1 MNNINKVLVLQN
13 VNAEIGAFKIR
24 DISFSVYDS
33 EVLVVLGEN
42 GAGKTKLLETIAG
55 FLPIVSGKI
64 NLFGEDIL
72 NKAANER
79 NIGFIFQGLSL
90 FPHLSV
96 KENILYGAR
105 FQVIPDLDREF
116 KKLVHLFKLDNFLDR
131 FPKTLSG
138 GEQQKVAL
146 ARTLITNPK
155 IVLLD
160 EPTSALS
167 PKERERVSIEI
178 KNILKK
184 LNKSAIFV
192 THNVEDAHL
201 VGDRIALMEN
211 GRVLQIGTSNE
222 IFYKPNSKTVAT
234 FFGETNIYDGVANAQ
249 DKGITAVKVNGL
261 NIFALGNYKQG
272 TKLKIFIRPENI
284 LLKKRLTKT
293 SARNNFKGIVKRV
306 SFNGPL
312 AKVSVDVGFT
322 VAALI
327 TKQSLEELEIN
338 RGSSVYISFK
348 ITAVHTVEE

>member
-1 MNNINKVLVLQN
+1 MNNINEVLVLQN
-13 VNAEIGAFKIR
+13 VNAKIGTFKIR
-24 DISFSVYDS
+24 DISFSVYDN
-33 EVLVVLGEN
+33 EILVVLGEN

-55 FLPIVSGKI
+55 FLPVVSGRI
-64 NLFGEDIL
+64 GLFGEDIA

-105 FQVIPDLDREF
+105 FQVILNLNREF

-167 PKERERVSIEI
+167 PKERERVSIEL
-178 KNILKK
+178 KNTLKK

-192 THNVEDAHL
+192 THNVEEAHL

-211 GRVLQIGTSNE
+211 GRILQIGTPNE

-234 FFGETNIYDGVANAQ
+234 FFGETNIYDGVADAQ
-249 DKGITAVKVNGL
+249 DKGITTVKVDGL
-261 NIFALGNYKQG
+261 NIFALGKYKQG
-272 TKLKIFIRPENI
+272 IKLKVFIRPEDI

-293 SARNNFKGIVKRV
+293 SARNNFKGVVKRI
-306 SFNGPL
+306 SFKGPL
-312 AKVSVDVGFT
+312 ARVFVDVGFT

>member
-1 MNNINKVLVLQN
+1 VNNINKVLVLQN

-178 KNILKK
+178 KNK
-184 LNKSAIFV
+184 
-192 THNVEDAHL
+192 H
-201 VGDRIALMEN
+201 
-211 GRVLQIGTSNE
+211 
-222 IFYKPNSKTVAT
+222 
-234 FFGETNIYDGVANAQ
+234 
-249 DKGITAVKVNGL
+249 
-261 NIFALGNYKQG
+261 
-272 TKLKIFIRPENI
+272 
-284 LLKKRLTKT
+284 
-293 SARNNFKGIVKRV
+293 
-306 SFNGPL
+306 
-312 AKVSVDVGFT
+312 
-322 VAALI
+322 
-327 TKQSLEELEIN
+327 
-338 RGSSVYISFK
+338 
-348 ITAVHTVEE
+348 